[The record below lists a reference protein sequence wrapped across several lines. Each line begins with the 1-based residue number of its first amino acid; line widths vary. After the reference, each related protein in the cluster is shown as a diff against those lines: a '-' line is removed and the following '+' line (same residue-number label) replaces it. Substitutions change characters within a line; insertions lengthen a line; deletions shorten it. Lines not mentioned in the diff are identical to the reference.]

1 MSANANELVVE
12 EVSSTEWYTAMGPV
26 ESFATMGEALGRGDW
41 VEGGLN
47 AVAGS
52 LETLGAIAD
61 PAGALLSAGVG
72 WLLEHLHPFPEW
84 LDELA
89 GNPDAIHAMASTWH
103 QVSTRLHEVSETFL
117 AAAMTASAEW
127 EGVAIDAYRLS
138 AKALAEIIDLF
149 GDMVT
154 GVAASVEVAGA
165 LVAGV
170 RALVRDG
177 LSQLVGYGLSKLAQ
191 LLSLVLAPKAISEI
205 CAKVAEW
212 TTKIGTFIKHL
223 ISSMG
228 KLGSALDEIFAALGT
243 AGSKIKKIADSWDS
257 LPVNS
262 GDYDFDAIRA
272 AMRSGGGLGG
282 SHFPSLASVTYTGL
296 SESAKHTAGLDDRP
310 N

>member
-1 MSANANELVVE
+1 MGDNTLVVA
-12 EVSSTEWYTAMGPV
+12 EVGSTEWYTAMGPV
-26 ESFATMGEALGRGDW
+26 ESFAGMADALGRGDW

-47 AVAGS
+47 GVAGS

-72 WLLEHLHPFPEW
+72 WVLEHLSPFPEW

-103 QVSTRLHEVSETFL
+103 NVSQRLHNVADEFL
-117 AAAMTASAEW
+117 TAAASAANQW
-127 EGVAIDAYRLS
+127 DGVAIDAYRLS
-138 AKALAEIIDLF
+138 AKVLSEIIDGF
-149 GDMVT
+149 GTMVT
-154 GVAASVEVAGA
+154 GVAAGVEVAGA

-212 TTKIGTFIKHL
+212 TAKIGAFLKNL
-223 ISSMG
+223 ITSMG
-228 KLGSALDEIFAALGT
+228 KLGKVLDDIFGALGA
-243 AGSKIKKIADSWDS
+243 AGSKIKTIADKWDA

-262 GDYDFDAIRA
+262 SDYDFDAIQKA
-272 AMRSGGGLGG
+272 IKEGTAVGGG
-282 SHFPSLASVTYTGL
+282 HFPSLASVAYTGL
-296 SESAKHTAGLDDRP
+296 SESAKHTGGLDDRP